1 MFAGFESLLKRQSNV
16 CGVSAMSKDDRKV
29 TVDVWLEWQIG
40 PDDAAAARVANV
52 TDVDAGISEKV
63 RRAFSLV
70 MWEVSADDIHPDG
83 DASVMTRLSGDV
95 RQELMDLFE
104 EVPSYLILASCNS
117 IS

>member
-1 MFAGFESLLKRQSNV
+1 
-16 CGVSAMSKDDRKV
+16 MSKDDRKV